1 MYTSHQRAGDFIAAF
16 ERLWR
21 QLSGERPVSEEF
33 AIGEALRMPAGR
45 FYVCRNHAY
54 KMLLLRRH
62 GHLPPGE
69 KPHRR
74 AMWDEM
80 ERALAE
86 RCRVAPRETEW
97 EALDWIIANY
107 RPSSFFIAPSYARRL
122 CLAWLREEKAEAD
135 RRARLAHMRRLAIAR
150 PSHRR
155 RSAQSKSK

>member
-1 MYTSHQRAGDFIAAF
+1 
-16 ERLWR
+16 
-21 QLSGERPVSEEF
+21 
-33 AIGEALRMPAGR
+33 
-45 FYVCRNHAY
+45 
-54 KMLLLRRH
+54 MLLRRRH

-80 ERALAE
+80 ERALAA

-135 RRARLAHMRRLAIAR
+135 RRARLARMRRLAIAR
-150 PSHRR
+150 PAHHRR
-155 RSAQSKSK
+155 SSQSKSK